1 MRHSWCQNKR
11 WKKGGSKDPNAET
24 FWVDIMSYIVLITKP
39 KEENPNWAP
48 KKLLSELNL
57 GYVEITVK
65 GMPPVYFYNSDL
77 GLSTPFIL
85 LYPKI
90 SFTEEI

>member
-1 MRHSWCQNKR
+1 
-11 WKKGGSKDPNAET
+11 
-24 FWVDIMSYIVLITKP
+24 MSYIVLITKP

-77 GLSTPFIL
+77 GLSTPFIFWRGIVWFVL
-85 LYPKI
+85 DLCSTDRDLQK
-90 SFTEEI
+90 